1 MVTVIYHLPALDV
14 RDAQHMKNTTRYA
27 RKELRRTCLPTAR
40 TMFWSPSLPHAPC
53 CSHLPYGCECTYNVH
68 CTYTLLARYSSYK
81 CLKDSFITPR
91 EVESK
96 LIIPSRY
103 LILSVEQTITC
114 SKDSFAPIHK
124 IEQFPHSH
132 VGANIKIKYKIK
144 MFPHRG
150 PLYHTTILILCL
162 VGSSAPLRLSS
173 NQSALFIIQTC
184 HVTKCPNSCRDRY
197 LRDHDVSDLWP
208 CIVLL
213 ILVPCYPLVPC
224 LFSAL
229 LI

>member
-1 MVTVIYHLPALDV
+1 MSTYSKDDV
-14 RDAQHMKNTTRYA
+14 LVSFTSTCSLLLSSTFTQVY
-27 RKELRRTCLPTAR
+27 LRL
-40 TMFWSPSLPHAPC
+40 
-53 CSHLPYGCECTYNVH
+53 YGCECTYNVH

-132 VGANIKIKYKIK
+132 VGANIKITYKIK

-173 NQSALFIIQTC
+173 NQSAIYYTNVSRDQVPQCQICGPVLFC
-184 HVTKCPNSCRDRY
+184 
-197 LRDHDVSDLWP
+197 
-208 CIVLL
+208 
-213 ILVPCYPLVPC
+213 
-224 LFSAL
+224 
-229 LI
+229 